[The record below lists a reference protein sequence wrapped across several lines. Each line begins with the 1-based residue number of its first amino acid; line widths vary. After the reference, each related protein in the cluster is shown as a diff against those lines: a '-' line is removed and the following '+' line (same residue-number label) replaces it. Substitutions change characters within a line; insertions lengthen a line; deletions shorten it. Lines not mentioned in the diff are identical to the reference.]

1 MPNQNVMWIMRSAH
15 ESCSWMHSQKNHK
28 CNSMIILCQLSWNQP
43 QEAEKS
49 IGRVDIYWNYYLDE
63 RTKFPM
69 KHIAGFAFVVLTFT
83 NPNRLRQINIRL
95 ATNAVRFD
103 HIPIMRCAPGA
114 FAKLNLMFHHV
125 EHCLTRWKDIDY
137 PACLIWTIACFNYCI
152 TYIHFRHEKLFFS
165 FGLSELSIWTK
176 KTDEGEANWSISAI
190 FALLSWTISTN

>member
-1 MPNQNVMWIMRSAH
+1 
-15 ESCSWMHSQKNHK
+15 
-28 CNSMIILCQLSWNQP
+28 
-43 QEAEKS
+43 
-49 IGRVDIYWNYYLDE
+49 
-63 RTKFPM
+63 M
-69 KHIAGFAFVVLTFT
+69 KHTAGFAFVVLTFT

-190 FALLSWTISTN
+190 FALLSWTISTNWGDKYKNPKRIRIFCIMLHRFVQNTSIYFCIILELFTSSSVSGSLPFER